1 MLIALAI
8 VAMSVGALLGTVTSS
23 ASNVIYL
30 KDKTLAEWVALNR
43 LTEVRIDKNM
53 PDKGKRKGN
62 AVMGGMRWEWEEE
75 VTELPVE
82 GMLRVDVR
90 AHATGEAVDD
100 SRPVEKPTTQK
111 LTPSSPSGASLDKA
125 SWTTTVTGV
134 VSTARSDLMQP
145 APHLR
150 RAIRRT
156 TSGRQPEGRAGQQ
169 SRVHRMRPA
178 LPALPALPAHQA
190 ARPSTRPNLRRRIA
204 DAPSRLHTHRGGDRD
219 VHRGDHVRDRVWRD
233 QPGAASI
240 AMRSMSRRRAS
251 PKFSVACAWSPRT
264 SRR

>member
-1 MLIALAI
+1 MKHPASARGFTLLEVLIALAI

-53 PDKGKRKGN
+53 PDVGKRKGN
-62 AVMGGMRWEWEEE
+62 SVLGGMRWEWEEE
-75 VTELPVE
+75 VVELPVK
-82 GMLRVDVR
+82 GLLRIDVR

-125 SWTTTVTGV
+125 NWTTTVTGV

-145 APHLR
+145 
-150 RAIRRT
+150 
-156 TSGRQPEGRAGQQ
+156 
-169 SRVHRMRPA
+169 
-178 LPALPALPAHQA
+178 
-190 ARPSTRPNLRRRIA
+190 RRR
-204 DAPSRLHTHRGGDRD
+204 
-219 VHRGDHVRDRVWRD
+219 
-233 QPGAASI
+233 
-240 AMRSMSRRRAS
+240 
-251 PKFSVACAWSPRT
+251 
-264 SRR
+264 